1 MNDLIYSRAAQGD
14 LQDIWSFVAQ
24 DNGVA
29 AEALEQDVREA
40 AERLLELPSLGHR
53 RRDLTPHDLW
63 FFNGE
68 EKLPHCVS
76 PEAAAGDRAHP
87 PRCGGRG
94 AGTGLN
100 HCLTPGGQT

>member
-24 DNGVA
+24 DNVVA

-63 FFNGE
+63 FLTVRKNYLIVYRRRQPLE
-68 EKLPHCVS
+68 IVRILH
-76 PEAAAGDRAHP
+76 
-87 PRCGGRG
+87 G
-94 AGTGLN
+94 ARDAVRELG
-100 HCLTPGGQT
+100 